1 MNFQPHYLR
10 APHNFDR
17 SLSMIARHDKCMK
30 PMLCRFCFHG
40 KFSLAKRTHLAN
52 MGGQLGNERAAY
64 WQGVFDNPA
73 VRSALGYDSS

>member
-1 MNFQPHYLR
+1 MNFQPHYRR
-10 APHNFDR
+10 ALHNFDR
-17 SLSMIARHDKCMK
+17 SLSMIVRHDKCMK

-40 KFSLAKRTHLAN
+40 KFSLANRTHLAN